1 MARHRLENRRL
12 RAILYFKG
20 GIDGGKKSAANNE
33 KLPRGFAKKPAAFE
47 RLFLA
52 ISVKHLIAN

>member
-20 GIDGGKKSAANNE
+20 GAYDGGKKSAAKN
-33 KLPRGFAKKPAAFE
+33 KKAATALSKSLAAFE
-47 RLFLA
+47 CVFLA
-52 ISVKHLIAN
+52 ISVKHL

>member
-20 GIDGGKKSAANNE
+20 GAYDGGKMSAAINE
-33 KLPRGFAKKPAAFE
+33 KLPRRFAKA
-47 RLFLA
+47 RLL
-52 ISVKHLIAN
+52 

>member
-20 GIDGGKKSAANNE
+20 GYDGGKKSATINE
-33 KLPRGFAKKPAAFE
+33 KAVARSAKALPPLCAC
-47 RLFLA
+47 
-52 ISVKHLIAN
+52 S